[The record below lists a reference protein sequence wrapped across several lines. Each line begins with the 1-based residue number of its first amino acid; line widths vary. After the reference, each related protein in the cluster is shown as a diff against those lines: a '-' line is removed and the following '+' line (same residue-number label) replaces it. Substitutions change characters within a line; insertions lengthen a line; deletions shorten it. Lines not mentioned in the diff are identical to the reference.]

1 MDDSSD
7 DDTQGYPHFETLHVQ
22 TPLIHSPKLSIKLDC
37 NIYHKIESIQPSG
50 SVKMRGIGNFCYKA
64 VESRGTDIHFI
75 SGSGVNT
82 VLAVAYCARQ
92 LNVNAILVM
101 PKETS
106 AAICDAVRLEGSQL
120 ILYGENWDVAESHA
134 RKLVKRNGVYV
145 PSADHQH
152 IWEGHASIIHE
163 LRDQLGDDNPPAA
176 IVCPVGGGGLLN
188 GVITGL
194 QEVGWKQVPVIAV
207 ETHGSNA
214 FQASVVAGK
223 LITLSKIS
231 TIASGLAS
239 TSISAKSLELSLVH
253 PVVPFAVSD
262 AMAADA
268 VRLFAEDNKLIV
280 EAASGAGLSLCYTQ
294 VIRDILPSLEQD
306 ADVVVLVTG
315 GSDISLTQLD
325 EYRKKY
331 FRPPVIVKSGGEVFL
346 KMEDKLTHIANHLD
360 VADPMGISSDSLAKI
375 HQKPQHHQLPP
386 PAAAVPPP
394 PPPPSASLP
403 PSTPPSL
410 LSQSQQQQ
418 QQQHHHHHHPI
429 QKPKAEAST
438 PSSSS
443 NMAMMDTMMED
454 VASQHSITTTATYE
468 NDMHHDLENLT
479 TTPNNLMTPMTQ

>member
-1 MDDSSD
+1 M
-7 DDTQGYPHFETLHVQ
+7 
-22 TPLIHSPKLSIKLDC
+22 
-37 NIYHKIESIQPSG
+37 
-50 SVKMRGIGNFCYKA
+50 
-64 VESRGTDIHFI
+64 
-75 SGSGVNT
+75 
-82 VLAVAYCARQ
+82 
-92 LNVNAILVM
+92 
-101 PKETS
+101 
-106 AAICDAVRLEGSQL
+106 
-120 ILYGENWDVAESHA
+120 
-134 RKLVKRNGVYV
+134 
-145 PSADHQH
+145 
-152 IWEGHASIIHE
+152 
-163 LRDQLGDDNPPAA
+163 
-176 IVCPVGGGGLLN
+176 LN

-223 LITLSKIS
+223 LITLSNIS

-306 ADVVVLVTG
+306 SDVVVLVTG

-346 KMEDKLTHIANHLD
+346 KMEDKLTHIANQLD
-360 VADPMGISSDSLAKI
+360 MADPMGISSDSLAKI

-394 PPPPSASLP
+394 
-403 PSTPPSL
+403 STPPSHL
-410 LSQSQQQQ
+410 TQSQ
-418 QQQHHHHHHPI
+418 QQQHHHHHQI
-429 QKPKAEAST
+429 NSQKSKADAST

-443 NMAMMDTMMED
+443 NMAMMDAIMED
-454 VASQHSITTTATYE
+454 VASQHSVTTTATHE
-468 NDMHHDLENLT
+468 NDMHHDQENLT
-479 TTPNNLMTPMTQ
+479 PTPNTLMTPMTQ